1 CDVDHWGPH
10 CSSRCQCKNGARCNP
25 ITGACHCA
33 SGFKGW
39 RCEALCDPG
48 TYGNDCQQKCQ
59 CQNGATCDHV
69 TGECRCPP
77 GYTAVRTFARRVSM
91 ALSVKRDA
99 RVRMAEFAT
108 TSPENAHVLRD
119 GWAQFV
125 ASLAP
130 RVVTAETVLRS
141 ANATM
146 EGHVTLPQANVIA
159 ALDTM
164 GKGEKITF
172 SHCESTQSLCIV
184 KGITTHSRNIGSNV
198 KMNVQLGCTER
209 TAQRHANVLMAVNAT
224 TSAERVFVS
233 RAIQGY
239 TAKHGCAQKVSMG

>member
-1 CDVDHWGPH
+1 
-10 CSSRCQCKNGARCNP
+10 
-25 ITGACHCA
+25 
-33 SGFKGW
+33 
-39 RCEALCDPG
+39 
-48 TYGNDCQQKCQ
+48 
-59 CQNGATCDHV
+59 
-69 TGECRCPP
+69 
-77 GYTAVRTFARRVSM
+77 M

-164 GKGEKITF
+164 GKD
-172 SHCESTQSLCIV
+172 
-184 KGITTHSRNIGSNV
+184 V